1 MLDVEIVSRQ
11 GALSEDDWWDLHLSV
26 HGGLLGSR
34 GGARLPDKLLRLGV
48 RYADMGA
55 AARSAYYWQRPA
67 VPSAD
72 HIKIQRRPDPHVFPP
87 PIGPSHTGI
96 RARHHR
102 GRSARLSDFRATA
115 YSRGGTR

>member
-55 AARSAYYWQRPA
+55 AARSAYY
-67 VPSAD
+67 SAATS
-72 HIKIQRRPDPHVFPP
+72 R
-87 PIGPSHTGI
+87 T
-96 RARHHR
+96 
-102 GRSARLSDFRATA
+102 LS
-115 YSRGGTR
+115 